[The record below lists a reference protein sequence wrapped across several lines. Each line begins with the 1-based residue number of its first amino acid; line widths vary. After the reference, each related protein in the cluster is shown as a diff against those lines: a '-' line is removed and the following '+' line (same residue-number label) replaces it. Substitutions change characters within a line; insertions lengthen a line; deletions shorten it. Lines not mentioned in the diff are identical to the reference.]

1 MLLFHIH
8 RYFYVWFAYD
18 IFEIIG
24 HMTSTPSL
32 ALCAWPQGC
41 GRTIPPRVG
50 PGKQPRYCGQDGHTA
65 QAAAELRRRDKVKRA
80 AEANRSVQDAAA
92 ALAGSLPPESRM
104 RALVAAWMDA
114 VGKAAAQAQ
123 VSADLLVEI
132 HDAFGSWSDP
142 ENVSSRIG
150 KAERERDA
158 ALQRAEDATQAERDA
173 REAEAAAVD
182 ARAQA
187 ESAGDAARTA
197 QAQAQAAL
205 AAAQAAHADA
215 QQEWQQ
221 QMDQLQA
228 RLTEAEHT
236 AQRAQQDAGTAQEQA
251 AAAEDRSR
259 QAEDRSMQWQGRADQ
274 AVHEAAEARE
284 ALARA
289 QREIGR
295 LTASS
300 D

>member
-1 MLLFHIH
+1 
-8 RYFYVWFAYD
+8 
-18 IFEIIG
+18 
-24 HMTSTPSL
+24 MTSTPAL
-32 ALCAWPQGC
+32 ALCAWPLGC

-92 ALAGSLPPESRM
+92 ALASSLPPESRM
-104 RALVAAWMDA
+104 RSLVAAWMDA
-114 VGKAAAQAQ
+114 VGKAATQAQ

-132 HDAFGSWSDP
+132 HDTFGSWSDP
-142 ENVSSRIG
+142 QNVSTRIG

-173 REAEAAAVD
+173 REAQAAAVD
-182 ARAQA
+182 AREHA
-187 ESAGDAARTA
+187 ESASKSAR
-197 QAQAQAAL
+197 
-205 AAAQAAHADA
+205 AAQAHAEAELTAAQAGHAQA

-221 QMDQLQA
+221 AMDQIQA
-228 RLTEAEHT
+228 RLEEAEQA
-236 AQRAQQDAGTAQEQA
+236 AQRAQHDARDAEQKA

-259 QAEDRSMQWQGRADQ
+259 KAEDLSMKWQGAAEQ
-274 AVHEAAEARE
+274 AIREAAEARQ
-284 ALARA
+284 ALGQA